1 MLTKLFKYDF
11 RGIGR
16 MLFPF
21 TLLVIAVAAVGCGAM
36 IGTKFLSD
44 LSIESTASL
53 ALGTALVMIAGAAAL
68 GVIAYAVLAFI
79 AIFARFYK
87 NFFTDEGYLTFT
99 LPVKTHQLMFSKL
112 FSTIIWALISGTVTL
127 SLSFLM
133 IGTASTP
140 KEKLFTGELFASA
153 AEFIKV
159 VFNGAE
165 PKMVIPTLICFAAQG
180 LCTLCMVFLAI
191 TLGGNIAR
199 RAKVFASVGFYFAL
213 SSAVQ
218 TVMVV
223 ATVVVSTVAAK
234 ASFGRLLLDGMQA
247 GDCYALLLSSI
258 AAVYAAVAVVEF
270 IITNAI
276 LKKHLNLA

>member
-1 MLTKLFKYDF
+1 
-11 RGIGR
+11 
-16 MLFPF
+16 
-21 TLLVIAVAAVGCGAM
+21 
-36 IGTKFLSD
+36 
-44 LSIESTASL
+44 
-53 ALGTALVMIAGAAAL
+53 
-68 GVIAYAVLAFI
+68 
-79 AIFARFYK
+79 
-87 NFFTDEGYLTFT
+87 
-99 LPVKTHQLMFSKL
+99 
-112 FSTIIWALISGTVTL
+112 
-127 SLSFLM
+127 M

-153 AEFIKV
+153 AEFIKA

-223 ATVVVSTVAAK
+223 ATVVVSTVATK

-270 IITNAI
+270 IITNSI